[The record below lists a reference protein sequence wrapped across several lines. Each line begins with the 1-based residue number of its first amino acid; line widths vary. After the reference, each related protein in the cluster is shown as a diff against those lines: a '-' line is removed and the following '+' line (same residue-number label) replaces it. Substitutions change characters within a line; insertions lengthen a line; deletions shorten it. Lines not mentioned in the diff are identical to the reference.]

1 MEDGRMDAI
10 KLRNARLQ
18 LTAEREELLKSLK
31 RNQLAAEDI
40 KLEKTEDEG
49 DLAAISHDRDVLYNL
64 HETNFVRLQLIEKAI
79 AAIDGGQ
86 YGQCMRCE
94 EDINDK
100 RLDAVPWA
108 ETCIRCQ
115 ERIESEQTSSR
126 LVMAGPEDEADL

>member
-1 MEDGRMDAI
+1 MDAI